1 MDETDCPRI
10 GPNGNKCPQNE
21 AFPCLQMEYS
31 AIRNEI
37 LKRIELRQSIIQMT
51 LTLAAA
57 FLSVGLIQIPSIIN
71 SVTQFSVVLIY
82 PPIALGLAGGWY
94 HLDKRIRDSVT
105 YIRRYIEPTFP
116 CLDWEKHKQKQ
127 RDDEMKGKNSRLGLG
142 RLGRQ
147 VVLSHGI
154 VFVGT
159 QIMALVI
166 GSIPLIKA
174 KQETN
179 QDVVLIDIYIVLII
193 VSCISILIVLVIL
206 NKAKHWEA
214 DPPKT
219 FPE

>member
-1 MDETDCPRI
+1 
-10 GPNGNKCPQNE
+10 
-21 AFPCLQMEYS
+21 MEYS

-71 SVTQFSVVLIY
+71 PATQFSVVLIY

-105 YIRRYIEPTFP
+105 YIRRYIEPAFP
-116 CLDWEKHKQKQ
+116 CLNWEMHKQRQ
-127 RDDEMKGKNSRLGLG
+127 RYDEMKGKNSWLGLGLG

-174 KQETN
+174 EQETN
-179 QDVVLIDIYIVLII
+179 QNVPFIDIYKVLII
-193 VSCISILIVLVIL
+193 VSVISILIVFGIL
-206 NKAKHWEA
+206 YKAKHWEA
-214 DPPKT
+214 DPPKA
-219 FPE
+219 FPEWWRG